1 MYIYTFLCVTNVYVC
16 IYACVNYKCACVSLC
31 VCIRV
36 CMCACIHKNYQRA
49 SSSATSLNNIKQSFK
64 VVEPISSP
72 TLDCLK
78 SSPTL
83 NTPGFSHFYETW
95 WLPHCDRQTEPLFLP
110 AGHSCV
116 LECLCSSTAHFAT
129 GLYAFFFLMQRHTW
143 KVWDPISM
151 SVTTSLS
158 YYWHRKSRLQ
168 FVWFFLCGLLVN
180 ASSQF

>member
-1 MYIYTFLCVTNVYVC
+1 MCIYVHFSVLQMSMCA
-16 IYACVNYKCACVSLC
+16 YACVNYKCACVYLC
-31 VCIRV
+31 V

-95 WLPHCDRQTEPLFLP
+95 WLPDCDRQTEPLFLP
-110 AGHSCV
+110 DGHSCV

-129 GLYAFFFLMQRHTW
+129 GLYAFFFLMQRHT
-143 KVWDPISM
+143 
-151 SVTTSLS
+151 LEGLGS
-158 YYWHRKSRLQ
+158 YFHVSNNFSQ
-168 FVWFFLCGLLVN
+168 LLLT
-180 ASSQF
+180 